1 MSWCQDDFSYQWNIL
16 KADILGLGPLLISPA
31 PIPSCLNPL
40 HSGPK
45 ASIVW
50 LASALPNSFFSVH
63 IPSSYGRWWCQGAGG
78 FQHPRLAGPCQDQLS
93 AFTIWE
99 EENGIK
105 IRPKAKAVLSWSL
118 WSCLFF
124 FFLNTKLSD
133 PEPPYLQINPIL
145 RLPSLC
151 YQRTFYRTQLH
162 LLF

>member
-1 MSWCQDDFSYQWNIL
+1 MSWCQDDFSYQWNIF

-50 LASALPNSFFSVH
+50 LASALPNGFFSVH
-63 IPSSYGRWWCQGAGG
+63 IPSSCGKGWWCQGAGG
-78 FQHPRLAGPCQDQLS
+78 FQHPRLAGSARPSYQLS
-93 AFTIWE
+93 PSE
-99 EENGIK
+99 KKRMES
-105 IRPKAKAVLSWSL
+105 KAGRKQRLCWAEVSGLVI
-118 WSCLFF
+118 F

-133 PEPPYLQINPIL
+133 PEPPYLKINPIL
-145 RLPSLC
+145 RLSSLC
-151 YQRTFYRTQLH
+151 YQRTFYRMQLD